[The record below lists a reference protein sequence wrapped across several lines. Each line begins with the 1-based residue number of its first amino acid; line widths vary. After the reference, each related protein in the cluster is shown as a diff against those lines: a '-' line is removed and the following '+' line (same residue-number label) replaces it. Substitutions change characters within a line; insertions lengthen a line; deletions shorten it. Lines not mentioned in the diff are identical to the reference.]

1 MRSIRIAALV
11 LAALAILMAG
21 CGQGTTDVKSSD
33 AKQPLTIALPT
44 EINSMDIYG
53 HGDHVTLFAVNNM
66 FNGLFKRNAK
76 GEAVQ
81 DLAESYKKIDDT
93 TWEFVLKKGVKFH
106 TGDELT
112 ADDVKFTLE
121 RAAKDK
127 TLTENTTF
135 KTIKEVK
142 VLTSQSLQIVT
153 NAPDPLLISILARTG
168 AGIYPKK
175 YIEEKGMP
183 YFLEHPVGTG
193 PFKFLEWKK
202 GSHIAFEPFDN
213 YYEGPVKDWSKLTYR
228 IIPESSTRTG
238 ELLTGGVDLI
248 PNVTSNEWNRVKSND
263 KTTLA
268 SSNSQ
273 RVAILVP
280 NASGNR
286 PTKDKRVREAI
297 ELAIDKKLI
306 IEKLLGGEAT
316 QTRTRVTEGNF
327 GSNEKLFNTSLFDV
341 ERAKKLLKEA
351 GFENGLELTMQS
363 SNGRYAKDKEVAEMI
378 VGMLANVGIKVK
390 LELMEW
396 NSYLELRNAKKV
408 GDLHMVW
415 LANSF
420 YDAHIQ
426 VSEMLTSSRSMDT
439 VGLKNAELEDLLKK
453 ATVNM
458 NEAERKKQHE
468 RAQEIIA
475 QEFMQIYIY
484 LEKNTYGVNKKV
496 NFTPRLDEL
505 IKAYEITKK

>member
-1 MRSIRIAALV
+1 MRFRRIAGVLV
-11 LAALAILMAG
+11 TALAVFTAG
-21 CGQGTTDVKSSD
+21 CGPDSKGSTNGDGKR
-33 AKQPLTIALPT
+33 PLTVALPT

-76 GEAVQ
+76 GEIVP
-81 DLAESYKKIDDT
+81 DLAESYKKVDDT

-112 ADDVKFTLE
+112 AEDVKFTLE

-127 TLTENTTF
+127 SLTENATF

-142 VLTSQSLQIVT
+142 VLSPHSLQIVT
-153 NAPDPLLISILARTG
+153 NAPDPLLLSILARTG
-168 AGIYPKK
+168 AGIYPSK
-175 YIEEKGMP
+175 YIADKGMP
-183 YFLEHPVGTG
+183 YFLEHPAGTG
-193 PFKFLEWKK
+193 PYRFLEWKK
-202 GSHIAFEPFDN
+202 GSHIAFEPFDG
-213 YYEGPVKDWSKLTYR
+213 YFEGPAKDWSKVTYR

-248 PNVTSNEWNRVKSND
+248 PNVTSNEWNRVKNND
-263 KTTLA
+263 KTTIV

-316 QTRTRVTEGNF
+316 ETRTRVTEGNF
-327 GSNEKLFNTSLFDV
+327 GSNAKLFRTSLYDA
-341 ERAKKLLKEA
+341 ERAKQLLKEA
-351 GFENGLELTMQS
+351 GYENGLELTMQS

-420 YDAHIQ
+420 YDAHIL
-426 VSEMLTSSRSMDT
+426 VSEMLTSSRSMSA
-439 VGLKNAELEDLLKK
+439 VGLPNAELEELLKK
-453 ATVNM
+453 ASVNM
-458 NEAERKKQHE
+458 NEEERKKQHE

-475 QEFMQIYIY
+475 QEFMQIYVY
-484 LEKNTYGVNKKV
+484 LEKNTYGVSKSV
-496 NFTPRLDEL
+496 QFSPRLDEL